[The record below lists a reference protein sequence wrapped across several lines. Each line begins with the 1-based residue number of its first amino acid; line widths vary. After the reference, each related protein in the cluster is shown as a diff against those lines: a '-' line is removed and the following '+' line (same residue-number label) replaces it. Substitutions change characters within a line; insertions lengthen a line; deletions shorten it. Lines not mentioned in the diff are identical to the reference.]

1 MRILLVSSTSRRVAG
16 TETYLEDLSQE
27 LTTRGVEH
35 ALWSESEEPQDR
47 PPIHMAPEVPVWLG
61 CDKESLV
68 ATWNPDI
75 LMVNG
80 RLQPSFEESLCR
92 RWPTV
97 FFAHNYFG
105 SCISGLKSHRY
116 PSARPCQRTFGPAC
130 LALYLPLGC
139 GGKSPVTM
147 FQLYAREQAH
157 QNRLGLYRA
166 VITHSLRMRDEYA
179 RHGFPAE
186 KIHVLPFACMPASQL
201 LPLEEAEASQK
212 DWGNGPVRIL
222 FAGRMERI
230 KGGAELL
237 EASSR
242 LVARLGRPVCV
253 TMAGGGEMQ
262 ESWRSLARHAR
273 LRTDGFTVEFPGWL
287 SGERLRQ
294 EFARQHLFAMPSL
307 WPEPF
312 GKGGME
318 AACFG
323 CPSVGY
329 DVGGIPDWLAHGQAG
344 YLASWKGDPVH
355 NLTEALYLALSDR
368 NLYLALR
375 RGARLR
381 AEKFTSAAH
390 CDQLLPLLRT
400 LVGR

>member
-27 LTTRGVEH
+27 LTVRGVVH
-35 ALWSESEEPQDR
+35 AVWSESEEPQDR
-47 PPIHMAPEVPVWLG
+47 PPIHTAPEIPLWFG
-61 CDKESLV
+61 PSGESEV
-68 ATWNPDI
+68 ATWKPDV

-80 RLQPSFEESLCR
+80 RLDPGFEESLCR

-116 PSARPCQRTFGPAC
+116 PSPRPCQRVFGPAC
-130 LALYLPLGC
+130 LALYLPFGC

-147 FQLYAREQAH
+147 FQLYGRERAH
-157 QNRLGLYRA
+157 QSRLRHYRA
-166 VITHSLRMRDEYA
+166 VITHSQRMRDEYA
-179 RHGFPAE
+179 RHGLPAE
-186 KIHVLPFACMPASQL
+186 KIHVIPFACMPAAQL
-201 LPLEEAEASQK
+201 LPFDEAEARQK
-212 DWGNGPVRIL
+212 DWGDGPVRIL

-230 KGGAELL
+230 KGGMELL
-237 EASSR
+237 EASAR
-242 LVARLGRPVCV
+242 LVARLGRPVFV

-262 ESWRSLARHAR
+262 EAWRLAAHRWQASAA
-273 LRTDGFTVEFPGWL
+273 DFTAEFPGWL
-287 SGERLRQ
+287 SGERLRE

-344 YLASWKGDPVH
+344 YLASWKGDPVQ
-355 NLTEALYLALSDR
+355 NLTEALYSALSNPDT
-368 NLYLALR
+368 YLALR
-375 RGARLR
+375 RGARLQ
-381 AEKFTSAAH
+381 AEKFTSTAH
-390 CDQLLPLLRT
+390 CDQLLPLLREV
-400 LVGR
+400 LEK